1 MVFAFESGVIQIL
14 TWVML
19 AVELWAL
26 VDAVIRPSQAYV
38 AADKLTKPA
47 WLVILGLAFACTL
60 LLPMLFL
67 EIAAVVA
74 ACVYLLDVRPA
85 LSSVTRRR

>member
-1 MVFAFESGVIQIL
+1 MFAFESQVTFWL
-14 TWVML
+14 SLAML
-19 AVELWAL
+19 ALEAWAL
-26 VDAVIRPSQAYV
+26 VDAVVRPTNAYV

-47 WLVILGLAFACTL
+47 WLVILGLALACSL
-60 LLPMLFL
+60 VLPLFIL
-67 EIAAVVA
+67 RIAAVVA

>member
-1 MVFAFESGVIQIL
+1 MFGFESL
-14 TWVML
+14 VMTVVFY
-19 AVELWAL
+19 AVAAAELWAL
-26 VDAVIRPSQAYV
+26 VDAVIRPTQAYV

-47 WLVILGLAFACTL
+47 WLVILGLALATT
-60 LLPMLFL
+60 LFL
-67 EIAAVVA
+67 GFIFALVGLIA

>member
-1 MVFAFESGVIQIL
+1 MFGLQSLVMMVVFY
-14 TWVML
+14 
-19 AVELWAL
+19 AVVAAELWAL
-26 VDAVIRPSQAYV
+26 VDAVIRPTQAYV

-47 WLVILGLAFACTL
+47 WLVILGLALATS
-60 LLPMLFL
+60 LFL
-67 EIAAVVA
+67 GFIFVMVGLIA

>member
-1 MVFAFESGVIQIL
+1 MLGITGTV
-14 TWVML
+14 L
-19 AVELWAL
+19 AVVFYAVAAAELWAL
-26 VDAVIRPSQAYV
+26 VDAVVRPTQAYV

-47 WLVILGLAFACTL
+47 WLVILGLALATNIFLGSLIFTL
-60 LLPMLFL
+60 VGL
-67 EIAAVVA
+67 IA

>member
-1 MVFAFESGVIQIL
+1 MFGFESLVL
-14 TWVML
+14 TVVFWGIT
-19 AVELWAL
+19 AAELWAL
-26 VDAVIRPSQAYV
+26 VDAVIRPTQAYV

-47 WLVILGLAFACTL
+47 WLVILGLALATNVILHSMIFTL
-60 LLPMLFL
+60 VGL
-67 EIAAVVA
+67 IA

>member
-1 MVFAFESGVIQIL
+1 MFGLQSMVMTVVFYVVTA
-14 TWVML
+14 
-19 AVELWAL
+19 AELWAL
-26 VDAVIRPSQAYV
+26 VDAVIRPTQAYV

-47 WLVILGLAFACTL
+47 WLVILGLALATT
-60 LLPMLFL
+60 LFL
-67 EIAAVVA
+67 GFIFMLVGLIA

>member
-1 MVFAFESGVIQIL
+1 MVFGLESM
-14 TWVML
+14 VMMVVFYVV
-19 AVELWAL
+19 AAAELWAL
-26 VDAVIRPSQAYV
+26 IDAAVRPTRAYV

-47 WLVILGLAFACTL
+47 WLVILGLALATNVFIGSIILTL
-60 LLPMLFL
+60 AGL
-67 EIAAVVA
+67 VA